1 MLCKHARDG
10 LGGPAMAATRFVTF
24 LLAAFVLLGLSPAR
38 SQPDSGE
45 VARDLIHSD
54 VPLFRAGENTWPQ
67 AFFEEDSSG
76 CASRVAFGDWAL
88 READAEDDGV
98 EWYRVLNYGVF
109 HCFAVVARARQREE
123 LEFSEHSPSFF
134 VLLGTVQ
141 IEDNVTELWALQ
153 MGVRPG
159 SDYMLLSRPQGEGAI
174 DRFSVLQ
181 AQCPRANVR
190 DPGTLSILLTRYC
203 AINTRADLLRL
214 ARRMAQRPPRA
225 TLSFVE
231 PPDEGAGV
239 GR

>member
-1 MLCKHARDG
+1 MS
-10 LGGPAMAATRFVTF
+10 ATRFVPF
-24 LLAAFVLLGLSPAR
+24 LLAAFVLFGLSPAR

-54 VPLFRAGENTWPQ
+54 VPLFRGGENTWPQ
-67 AFFEEDSSG
+67 AFFERDAPG
-76 CASRVAFGDWAL
+76 CASRVAFGDWVL
-88 READAEDDGV
+88 REGDAEDEDA

-109 HCFAVVARARQREE
+109 HCFALVARSPRRED
-123 LEFSEHSPSFF
+123 LEFSEHRPSFF

-141 IEDNVTELWALQ
+141 VEDSVTELWALQ

-159 SDYMLLSRPQGEGAI
+159 SDYLLLSRPQGEGAI

-181 AQCPRANVR
+181 AQCPRASVR

-203 AINTRADLLRL
+203 AMNTRADLLRL

-225 TLSFVE
+225 MLSLVE
-231 PPDEGAGV
+231 PPEPDEGAG
-239 GR
+239 R